1 MLFDQH
7 FVRAG
12 RFVSDGVELA
22 ELLAVRGTPC
32 YLYSA
37 GLLLAKLG
45 RLQTTFPGFDILYS
59 AKANPNIEIIR
70 LLGAAGAGAEISS
83 RGELLA
89 TLAAGIAPANIV
101 YVGPVKSRADINL
114 AVSHGIFAIVVDSA
128 PELAEVDSVAVEQG
142 RDIRVLLR
150 INTHEPAPEAK
161 EVMVGGPSK
170 FGFDEELVVEQVR
183 SVPLRRARISGIQ
196 VYSASSVLDSRW
208 LGQHIDYVAALAQRL
223 AAAVGFKLDCI
234 DFGGGF
240 GVPMNDE
247 QPELVL
253 GPVAAAAARARAKL
267 GRCRLLFES
276 GRYIVAEAGLF
287 ITRIVR
293 VKESRGRILAI
304 CDGGMNA
311 FSRPVFMRISHP
323 VRLLNRLTEPPTTT
337 VDICGPICTPLDCAA
352 STVRL
357 PRPQPDDI
365 VGFGNA
371 GAYGYTMSLLE
382 FMSLGRPA
390 ELLTDAGT
398 LRVIREPQPS
408 SSEQAAAEG

>member
-1 MLFDQH
+1 MLFEQH
-7 FVRAG
+7 FFQAG
-12 RFVSDGVELA
+12 RFTSDGVELA

-37 GLLLAKLG
+37 GLMLAKLEQ
-45 RLQTTFPGFDILYS
+45 LQAAFPGFAILYS

-70 LLGAAGAGAEISS
+70 LLGTAGAGAEISS

-89 TLAAGIAPANIV
+89 ALAAGVAPENIV
-101 YVGPVKSRADINL
+101 YVGPVKSRADISL
-114 AVSHGIFAIVVDSA
+114 AVNRGIFAIVVDSA
-128 PELAEVDSVAVEQG
+128 PELAEVESVAVEQG
-142 RDIRVLLR
+142 RDVRVLLR
-150 INTHEPAPEAK
+150 INTHEPAPQAK

-223 AAAVGFKLDCI
+223 ATALRFELDCI

-253 GPVAAAAARARAKL
+253 GPVAAAAARVRAEL

-276 GRYIVAEAGLF
+276 GRYLVAEAGLF
-287 ITRIVR
+287 LARIVR

-323 VRLLNRLTEPPTTT
+323 VRLLNRLTAPPTAT
-337 VDICGPICTPLDCAA
+337 VDICGPICTPLDCIA
-352 STVRL
+352 SAVHL
-357 PRPQPDDI
+357 PRPQPGDI
-365 VGFGNA
+365 VGVGNA

-390 ELLTDAGT
+390 ELLTAAGT
-398 LRVIREPQPS
+398 IRVIREPTPS
-408 SSEQAAAEG
+408 ASELASGH